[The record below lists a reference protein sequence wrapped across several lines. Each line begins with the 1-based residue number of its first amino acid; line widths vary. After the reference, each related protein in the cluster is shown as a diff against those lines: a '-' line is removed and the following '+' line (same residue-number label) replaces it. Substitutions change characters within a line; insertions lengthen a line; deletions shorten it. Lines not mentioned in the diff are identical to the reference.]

1 MNETSGVQRESCCL
15 PTRTDSVVHQHRLP
29 KSSERGN
36 AREGHVMNQDAI
48 LRVRT
53 GDVVNIDA
61 GQREKR
67 EQAEETINY
76 PSDWRERRGS
86 HRVSA

>member
-1 MNETSGVQRESCCL
+1 
-15 PTRTDSVVHQHRLP
+15 
-29 KSSERGN
+29 
-36 AREGHVMNQDAI
+36 MNQDAI